1 MALSVAQKRANFR
14 ALHQSGCFVIPNPWD
29 IGSSRMLQ
37 HLGFKALASTSS
49 GFAWTIGRPDNGV
62 TLEDVLSH
70 LAAMSAAVDL
80 PVNAD
85 FEAGFADDPEGIAA
99 NVTRAIKTGIAGLS
113 IEDNVLK
120 NPGKLHDTKRSIE
133 RIKAAR
139 SAIDKSGE
147 DVILVARTE
156 GLLSD
161 PNVLS
166 QSIDNLVAFADAG
179 ADCLFAPG
187 VKKPEDIA
195 TMVRAVAPK
204 PLNVLVMNPEM
215 TVSQLADLGVRRIS
229 IGGALARAAWAG
241 ALTAAEAIMKEG
253 SFAPFAQAA
262 SGKKLNDMFGGF

>member
-1 MALSVAQKRANFR
+1 M
-14 ALHQSGCFVIPNPWD
+14 
-29 IGSSRMLQ
+29 
-37 HLGFKALASTSS
+37 
-49 GFAWTIGRPDNGV
+49 
-62 TLEDVLSH
+62 
-70 LAAMSAAVDL
+70 
-80 PVNAD
+80 
-85 FEAGFADDPEGIAA
+85 
-99 NVTRAIKTGIAGLS
+99 
-113 IEDNVLK
+113 
-120 NPGKLHDTKRSIE
+120 
-133 RIKAAR
+133 
-139 SAIDKSGE
+139 
-147 DVILVARTE
+147 
-156 GLLSD
+156 
-161 PNVLS
+161 
-166 QSIDNLVAFADAG
+166 AFADAG